1 MHGRI
6 VYVSINNGFKLAD
19 SCKVDS
25 YDNMWNN
32 GVGESEY
39 LSSDGS
45 NSDNDYP
52 DLYLRPI

>member
-25 YDNMWNN
+25 YDMWNN
-32 GVGESEY
+32 GEGESEY

-45 NSDNDYP
+45 NSDNDYT

>member
-32 GVGESEY
+32 GEGESEY

-45 NSDNDYP
+45 NSDNII
-52 DLYLRPI
+52 LIFI